1 MKNLILLGSLVVLAS
16 CGRVERPQEFFD
28 ITGDSGSDGQSC
40 FSEQVE
46 GGVNVIC
53 GDTTHF
59 VINGQDGTNGNDG
72 DDGQDGQ
79 DGTFEGSIEYV
90 EICRGNSSANYIETV
105 LKLDGKFM
113 AFLASSDYKRERLV
127 LLVENETYRT
137 TDGREK
143 LFSIVNGEIN
153 CL

>member
-1 MKNLILLGSLVVLAS
+1 MKNLILLGSLVILAS
-16 CGRVERPQEFFD
+16 CGRVESPEEFFD

-53 GDTTHF
+53 GDSTHF
-59 VINGQDGTNGNDG
+59 VSDGQDGTN
-72 DDGQDGQ
+72 
-79 DGTFEGSIEYV
+79 GTFEGSIEYV

-113 AFLASSDYKRERLV
+113 AFLANKKHKKERLV
-127 LLVENETYRT
+127 LLVEGVTYKT
-137 TDGREK
+137 TDGRKK

>member
-1 MKNLILLGSLVVLAS
+1 MKNLILLASLVILAS
-16 CGRVERPQEFFD
+16 CGRVESPEEFFD
-28 ITGDSGSDGQSC
+28 ITGDKGNSGQSC
-40 FSEQVE
+40 FSEQVQ

-59 VINGQDGTNGNDG
+59 VSNGQNGVN
-72 DDGQDGQ
+72 
-79 DGTFEGSIEYV
+79 GTFEGSIEYV